1 MRVTMTMMMTAV
13 VVLALTGCDRPAEE
27 ITAPRVHY
35 GQDVCAECS
44 MIISDDRFA
53 GAIGLRRDGRIVHLL
68 FDDVGEMLAFDPGP
82 NDGIRWFATDAST
95 SAWLDA
101 EAAVFLRS
109 EKLMTPMGT
118 GVGAYATRDAAERAR
133 TEYGGEIL
141 AFDAFRPARAGG

>member
-1 MRVTMTMMMTAV
+1 MRVVLTLV
-13 VVLALTGCDRPAEE
+13 VVVFGLTGCDRAADE
-27 ITAPRVHY
+27 ISAPTVHY

-68 FDDVGEMLAFDPGP
+68 FDDIGEMLAFDPGP
-82 NDGIRWFATDAST
+82 HDGIRWFATDATT

-101 EAAVFLRS
+101 ETAVFLRG
-109 EKLMTPMGT
+109 ETLMTPMGT
-118 GVGAYATRDAAERAR
+118 GVGAYATREAAEKAR

-141 AFDAFRPARAGG
+141 AFDAFRSGRDAR